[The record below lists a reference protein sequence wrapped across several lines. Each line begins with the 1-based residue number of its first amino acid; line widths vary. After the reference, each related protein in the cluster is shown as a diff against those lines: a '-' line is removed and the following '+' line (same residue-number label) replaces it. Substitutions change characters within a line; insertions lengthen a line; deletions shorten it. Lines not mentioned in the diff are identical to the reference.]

1 MPKPEF
7 LDVDPRT
14 LHVPPSRLSGA
25 DPYKLHQ
32 QIARFG
38 VGTSGMPPPWVYRG
52 SDGALMIYNG
62 VTRATRIARLAPG
75 TLITVEVVREA
86 KVPLGH
92 LPNSTAAVNRR

>member
-38 VGTSGMPPPWVYRG
+38 VATTGMPPPRVYRG

-75 TLITVEVVREA
+75 TSIRVAVVRSA

-92 LPNSTAAVNRR
+92 LPTIGDLIP

>member
-7 LDVDPRT
+7 LDVDPRV

-38 VGTSGMPPPWVYRG
+38 AGTSGMPPPWVYRG

-62 VTRATRIARLAPG
+62 VTRATRMARLVPG

-92 LPNSTAAVNRR
+92 LPKIGDLIP